1 MPLSPLLSSLSFFPD
16 FIFHLPHSP
25 IFLSFL
31 SFFFHF
37 GSPLFFLHNS
47 VLRSRFLPSL
57 PLFSLFFSSTFSLGH
72 PRVPFFFLPTFL
84 FLIFNSVSLR
94 PCSQRGSSFV
104 SPPLC
109 SCSCL
114 ALRAF
119 VQLTPR
125 LSSTAVLA
133 SVALA
138 TATHARVSL
147 ARVSHLRVVPPDFL
161 SSSPRRPLFYGRSSF
176 FFLVLFSFSSP
187 SSTAISFLRSTPLSF
202 PNQSPHTYVKY
213 RQLTGIPGIH
223 RFFFCSRINVISIFP
238 FRMWI
243 DTLKRKRKEKRER
256 ERECFNDR
264 MPAQLRKFG

>member
-16 FIFHLPHSP
+16 FIFHLLHIHRFFS
-25 IFLSFL
+25 L
-31 SFFFHF
+31 FFFF
-37 GSPLFFLHNS
+37 LLGSPLFFLHNS
-47 VLRSRFLPSL
+47 VFFPPSHCFPSFFH
-57 PLFSLFFSSTFSLGH
+57 PLFLSVIRAFL
-72 PRVPFFFLPTFL
+72 FFFLPTFL

-213 RQLTGIPGIH
+213 RRLTGIPGIH

-238 FRMWI
+238 FRLWI